1 MGDFANISY
10 NIVEELLRIVP
21 ISYFVTEDFQQK
33 NVKKMIIGGG
43 GISVV
48 HKFISKET
56 ICSSLKM
63 KKQILY

>member
-33 NVKKMIIGGG
+33 CQEKA
-43 GISVV
+43 
-48 HKFISKET
+48 T
-56 ICSSLKM
+56 
-63 KKQILY
+63 Y